1 MAALEGYGPSEPLPA
16 VNQHPLTAPTE
27 RTPSRGSAGNG
38 HRVVATMIGGGLVVR
53 SSEFGVWRSA
63 F

>member
-27 RTPSRGSAGNG
+27 RTPSSKDFEAGINL
-38 HRVVATMIGGGLVVR
+38 TI
-53 SSEFGVWRSA
+53 E
-63 F
+63 